1 MSKFDYK
8 TTTSTKFLF
17 SFFPSRSLFLTIQE
31 KKKTIAAKPKKEE
44 QNFTITSNLFKE
56 NSTISLSLKNIYK
69 KKP

>member
-31 KKKTIAAKPKKEE
+31 KKNYSWQTQERRTKLH
-44 QNFTITSNLFKE
+44 N
-56 NSTISLSLKNIYK
+56 YK
-69 KKP
+69 QSI